1 MPGRVVQCRPELLRQ
16 RWTGA
21 SPDLSSQ
28 FRFETEWPLVSVPVD
43 ERSEGSNLGPKAV
56 KEIIEGRY
64 EGGDTLVLENLGHI
78 I

>member
-1 MPGRVVQCRPELLRQ
+1 MPGLVVQCRPELLRQ

-21 SPDLSSQ
+21 PPDLSSQ

-56 KEIIEGRY
+56 KEIVEGRY
-64 EGGDTLVLENLGHI
+64 EGGDTLVLEHLGHI